1 MAGVKFITLLAQRS
15 LFVCHQMWCLLLDC
29 AVLLQLQ
36 QCYFLCLGAVAAYLL
51 LVLQLSSSTH
61 VVLSTCGFYTYKTK
75 HSVAVLG

>member
-1 MAGVKFITLLAQRS
+1 MAGVTLL
-15 LFVCHQMWCLLLDC
+15 HCLRDGHFCMSPVVVSLLDC